1 MIRWMRLFC
10 KALLYGPDAPMEYA
24 EQVWDKRQLREER
37 RIMRK
42 AGLSREKIEII
53 LEGEAEARAE
63 RRAKA
68 NTLRDDRS
76 SGKAKASVRLLDD
89 TDGFSDRE
97 DESYYGL

>member
-42 AGLSREKIEII
+42 AGLSAEKIEIL

-63 RRAKA
+63 MRARA
-68 NTLRDDRS
+68 NTPGNDR
-76 SGKAKASVRLLDD
+76 GFGKASVRLLDD